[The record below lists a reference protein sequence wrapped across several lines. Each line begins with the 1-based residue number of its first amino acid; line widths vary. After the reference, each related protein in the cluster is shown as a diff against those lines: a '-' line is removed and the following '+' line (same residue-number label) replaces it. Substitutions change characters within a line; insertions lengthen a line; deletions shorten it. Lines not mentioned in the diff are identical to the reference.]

1 MKAIRGAAILAVA
14 LSAGAAGAADFEGV
28 VEGRITGMM
37 AGTFRAQVGK
47 GGIRSEVEMGMP
59 AGPRAGGPKG
69 LPQGMPG
76 MPASMKQVTLQRRG
90 EPGKVY
96 MLDPEKRSYRV
107 LDTAAAR
114 EQMKEAPA
122 EKYTVKKVGKDRV
135 AGFACEKVVATG
147 EKSGDMELCV
157 TSEIAPEWARS
168 ALDQGQGEGGL
179 VAALRKAGVQGYPV
193 RWSRQD
199 GRGGSVAMELTS
211 AKRQSVPASTFEI
224 PAGWEEAK
232 GAAMPGAPPGMSGDA
247 QQQMEEALKQLSPE
261 QRKQMEQMMRGQG
274 KR

>member
-1 MKAIRGAAILAVA
+1 MAAIRGAALVAV
-14 LSAGAAGAADFEGV
+14 LVAGPAAAADFEGV
-28 VEGRITGMM
+28 VEGRITGVM

-59 AGPRAGGPKG
+59 AGPKGG
-69 LPQGMPG
+69 PQGMPG

-96 MLDPEKRSYRV
+96 MLDEARRSYRV
-107 LDTAAAR
+107 IDAAQAR
-114 EQMKEAPA
+114 EQLRDAPA
-122 EKYTVKKVGKDRV
+122 EKFTVKKVGKDRV

-147 EKSGDMELCV
+147 EKSGAMELCV
-157 TSEIAPEWARS
+157 TGEIAPEWAKS

-179 VAALRKAGVQGYPV
+179 VAALRQAGVQGYPV

-199 GRGGSVAMELTS
+199 GRGGTVAMELTS
-211 AKRQSVPASTFEI
+211 AKRQAVPASTFEV
-224 PAGWEEAK
+224 PAGYEEAK
-232 GAAMPGAPPGMSGDA
+232 GMPGMPPGMSGEA
-247 QQQMEEALKQLSPE
+247 AGQMEEALKQLSPE
-261 QRKQMEQMMRGQG
+261 QRKQMEQMMKGQG